1 MRQLLIFAIVILIN
15 SCSGYNPVFSSKE
28 INFYIE
34 EIKITDDNKLIRNLV
49 KNLKPY
55 TINNN
60 KKKLLLELN
69 LEIKEKVTLRD
80 EKGDVSQEKIEIIL
94 KVKSILPDNNT
105 KNFEFVETFVFNNQ
119 SNKFELNQYK
129 KSIQTTLIDQIYQDL
144 ILKLRTL

>member
-94 KVKSILPDNNT
+94 KVKSILPNNNT

-144 ILKLRTL
+144 ILRLRTL

>member
-144 ILKLRTL
+144 ILRLRTL

>member
-1 MRQLLIFAIVILIN
+1 
-15 SCSGYNPVFSSKE
+15 
-28 INFYIE
+28 
-34 EIKITDDNKLIRNLV
+34 
-49 KNLKPY
+49 
-55 TINNN
+55 
-60 KKKLLLELN
+60 

>member
-1 MRQLLIFAIVILIN
+1 MKKLLIFAIIILLN
-15 SCSGYNPVFSSKE
+15 NCSGYNPIFSSKE

-34 EIKITDDNKLIRNLV
+34 EIKISNDNKLIRNLV

-60 KKKLLLELN
+60 KKKIFLELN

-80 EKGDVSQEKIEIIL
+80 EKGDMSQEEMKIIL
-94 KVKSILPDNNT
+94 DVKSLLPDNST
-105 KNFEFVETFVFNNQ
+105 KNFQFVETFVFNNQ

-129 KSIQTTLIDQIYQDL
+129 KSIQATLIDKIYQDL
-144 ILKLRTL
+144 ILRLRTL